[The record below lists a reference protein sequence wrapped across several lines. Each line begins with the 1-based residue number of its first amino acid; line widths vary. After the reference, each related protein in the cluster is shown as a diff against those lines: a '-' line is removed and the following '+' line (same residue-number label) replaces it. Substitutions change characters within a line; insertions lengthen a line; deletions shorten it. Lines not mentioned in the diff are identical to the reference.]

1 MTQIYLI
8 SPPKIELKTFSK
20 RLEDALKTALVP
32 VFQLRLKDYE
42 KSEIV
47 KIATE
52 VKKICEQNNCLF
64 LLNDFWQIALDIG
77 AAGVHLGEEDGLI
90 SEVRKKSPTN
100 FIIGASC
107 YNSRH
112 LAIES
117 CEQGANY
124 IAFGA
129 FFPTSTKVAKTKAEI
144 EILTWANEMLDLP
157 TVAIGGINADNAAP
171 LAKAEADFLAVISY
185 VWDSASG
192 EVAAL
197 KKLHEKIKS

>member
-20 RLEDALKTALVP
+20 RLEDALKTGLVP

-52 VKKICEQNNCLF
+52 VKKICEQNSCLF

-90 SEVRKKSPTN
+90 SEIV
-100 FIIGASC
+100 
-107 YNSRH
+107 
-112 LAIES
+112 E
-117 CEQGANY
+117 
-124 IAFGA
+124 
-129 FFPTSTKVAKTKAEI
+129 
-144 EILTWANEMLDLP
+144 
-157 TVAIGGINADNAAP
+157 
-171 LAKAEADFLAVISY
+171 
-185 VWDSASG
+185 
-192 EVAAL
+192 
-197 KKLHEKIKS
+197 